1 MNFKNVYAAIM
12 TSNIEKALV
21 WYINLL
27 DRKSDYNPMKI
38 LHEWDFPNGGVLQL
52 VEDKERAGSSSIT
65 ILVDDIEKI
74 NNSLVAKNIKTEL
87 QTNSDIA
94 KTITIFDPENNRI
107 TFAENVQ
114 GR

>member
-1 MNFKNVYAAIM
+1 MNFKNVYAGIM
-12 TSNIEKALV
+12 TSDIEKGLE
-21 WYINLL
+21 WYINLF

-52 VEDKERAGSSSIT
+52 VEDKKRAGSSSIT
-65 ILVDDIEKI
+65 LLVDNIEKVKE
-74 NNSLVAKNIKTEL
+74 NLAKKNIKAEQ
-87 QTNSDIA
+87 QTNSEIA

-107 TFAENVQ
+107 TFAENIQ